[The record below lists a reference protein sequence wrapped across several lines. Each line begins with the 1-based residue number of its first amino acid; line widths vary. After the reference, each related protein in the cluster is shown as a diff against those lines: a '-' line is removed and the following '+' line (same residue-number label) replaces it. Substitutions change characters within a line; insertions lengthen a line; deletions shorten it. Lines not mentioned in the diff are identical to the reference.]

1 MAWSISPST
10 ASIDDSGNA
19 WFPEAVGN
27 SKTYRITYTDG
38 DGCSSSTTYT
48 IPGCSPTDCTVYQF
62 ININAE
68 EGAKDNVGVGV
79 AMSTKSK
86 SPLAFSRSDSDSWI
100 TYLSTGGDSERY
112 VYVCKAEDN
121 SGGYREGRA
130 VFVSD
135 DGCEF
140 VATVRQKAGGGEPT
154 KDIST
159 YVNKGSASPSGSQAE
174 YITFTAGGSTYS
186 ILAQLGFDVA
196 AEAIPYP
203 TAMFGKTITA
213 VSVKTEVGETFSAT
227 VNPTTINNSTNQVTI
242 TLQGGG
248 GPTKQVSIPYT
259 VQFTN
264 IEKGSVDVTL
274 KVPNKNIN
282 ISVVAGGGTSTSGK
296 TTGIAKFEVDSS
308 WTEEQILNSID
319 FDIPNMVATL
329 KHEIVNYDMRWNGAC
344 LSCDIPDSQCY
355 AFNPWPQIC
364 GPCKVCASINYGI
377 RIDNIVMRVTGGMC
391 EL

>member
-62 ININAE
+62 NNLNAE
-68 EGAKDNVGVGV
+68 EGAKDNSGTAV
-79 AMSTKSK
+79 AMSIKSK
-86 SPLAFSRSDSDSWI
+86 SPLTFSRSDSDSWI
-100 TYLSTGGDSERY
+100 TYLSTSDDGGRY
-112 VYVCKAEDN
+112 IYICKAENN

-140 VATVRQKAGGGEPT
+140 VATVRQKASGGEPT

-159 YVNKGSASPSGSQAE
+159 YVNKGSVTTSSSQAE
-174 YITFTAGGSTYS
+174 YITFTAGGSTYP

-227 VNPTTINNSTNQVTI
+227 VNPTTITNSTNQVTV
-242 TLQGGG
+242 TLQGGS
-248 GPTKQVSIPYT
+248 GPTTCTVTFNIGGSYNYIDMVALMNPSSGGSVYQLNGTGSSRTAEIACGITFTGIVFNDT
-259 VQFTN
+259 VQQHCAYLTN
-264 IEKGSVDVTL
+264 ST
-274 KVPNKNIN
+274 
-282 ISVVAGGGTSTSGK
+282 GGTIS
-296 TTGIAKFEVDSS
+296 
-308 WTEEQILNSID
+308 
-319 FDIPNMVATL
+319 
-329 KHEIVNYDMRWNGAC
+329 NGATF
-344 LSCDIPDSQCY
+344 SATI
-355 AFNPWPQIC
+355 
-364 GPCKVCASINYGI
+364 
-377 RIDNIVMRVTGGMC
+377 TGSTC
-391 EL
+391 S